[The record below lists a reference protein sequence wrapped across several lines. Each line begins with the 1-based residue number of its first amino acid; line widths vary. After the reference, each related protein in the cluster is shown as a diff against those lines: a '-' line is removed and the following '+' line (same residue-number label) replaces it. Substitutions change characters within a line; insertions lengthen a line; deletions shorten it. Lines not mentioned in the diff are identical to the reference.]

1 MPRIKLN
8 KLSYPSSWPRINH
21 KLVEELSQQL
31 RIYESQVA
39 QPLIYE
45 YDLRGKL
52 LRLIVVWDKWL
63 SLPLEART
71 AIILAAYKSQGHENI
86 ALASGLTIPEAVALG
101 LLRFRVI
108 PALRK
113 SDNISQEKCWETMRS
128 VGASR
133 LFDENQPQ
141 LYFATREEAD
151 RMIVELV
158 KRLPGTD
165 EIWTIVQEAGGI
177 DREDVLEP
185 YFEPYFE
192 TAY

>member
-8 KLSYPSSWPRINH
+8 KSYNSSLPRINH
-21 KLVEELSQQL
+21 NLVENLSQQL
-31 RIYESQVA
+31 IDDYQVA

-45 YDLRGKL
+45 YELRGGL
-52 LRLIVVWDKWL
+52 LRAIVVWDKWL
-63 SLPLEART
+63 SLPLEERT

-108 PALRK
+108 PTLRK
-113 SDNISQEKCWETMRS
+113 SDGISQETCWETMRS
-128 VGASR
+128 VGASG
-133 LFDENQPQ
+133 LFDVNQPQ
-141 LYFATREEAD
+141 LYFATRSEAEQT
-151 RMIVELV
+151 IVELV

-165 EIWTIVQEAGGI
+165 EIWTIVQEAGGM

-185 YFEPYFE
+185 YFE